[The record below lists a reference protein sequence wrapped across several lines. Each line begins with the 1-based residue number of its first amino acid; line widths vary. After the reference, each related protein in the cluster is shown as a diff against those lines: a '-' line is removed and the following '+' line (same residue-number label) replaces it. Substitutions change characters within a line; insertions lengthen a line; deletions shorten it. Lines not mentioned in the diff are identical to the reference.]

1 MELSFTSRFSACA
14 ALTAYSTACRFSTGS
29 APGIPRHTGQ
39 TLVLGSE
46 PKMLGQPQKILL
58 LVSSCTCT
66 SRPITVSYLVST
78 PAVLFAAIAMV
89 PPIIRLAACPHAQGW
104 WRRGPVCLS
113 TAPQLYNRRMR
124 CARKLLPHLLA
135 CTMLLAPAV
144 LAGPNPTAVNSAEV
158 AAHVRGA
165 MSFLASDAMR
175 GRGSATSDEMV
186 AATYVVS
193 QFQSLGLD
201 KAELQRIA
209 LPSGAV
215 TYNAYAVLR
224 GSDPA
229 LAGQT
234 ILISSHLDHLGT
246 RQSPNG
252 EVIFHGADDDASG
265 TSAVLELARALASHR
280 PRRTILFVCFGSEET
295 GGQGHRGFLQNLPL
309 PLSSIIADIEF
320 EMIGQPDPAVGP
332 RQLWLTGSE

>member
-1 MELSFTSRFSACA
+1 MQLPVPSDLPNA
-14 ALTAYSTACRFSTGS
+14 
-29 APGIPRHTGQ
+29 
-39 TLVLGSE
+39 
-46 PKMLGQPQKILL
+46 
-58 LVSSCTCT
+58 
-66 SRPITVSYLVST
+66 SRPTT
-78 PAVLFAAIAMV
+78 AIL
-89 PPIIRLAACPHAQGW
+89 RSLAP
-104 WRRGPVCLS
+104 L
-113 TAPQLYNRRMR
+113 
-124 CARKLLPHLLA
+124 HLLA
-135 CTMLLAPAV
+135 YLLLLAPV
-144 LAGPNPTAVNSAEV
+144 LLSAQSHSEINHAEV

-201 KAELQRIA
+201 KAELQRVA

-280 PRRTILFVCFGSEET
+280 PRPARRPEGRDTGGSCRTCRCRSPRSSTIL
-295 GGQGHRGFLQNLPL
+295 NL
-309 PLSSIIADIEF
+309 
-320 EMIGQPDPAVGP
+320 
-332 RQLWLTGSE
+332 R